1 MKRRS
6 ILILALILVLTL
18 LPFGAQATESKSA
31 TIPFRVNPL
40 YQGIYTPEA
49 PSGPAPGAEV
59 SGEYTYSYERDVLWA
74 GEPMTV
80 EEAAAALR
88 KQMAARNEVCEIL
101 VWGVSSDYNATLDAV
116 FAHLFDHTG
125 NPKEGDYLAWQ
136 IGGYGGEVYD
146 ESRSEGYAFRYLL
159 NMDYYTT
166 AAQEAELDT
175 AVKNLLNSLGVSGMS
190 DYQKVKAVYDYM
202 INNITYDEA
211 HLNDET
217 YTLQFT
223 AYAALINK
231 TAVCQGYANLLY
243 RLLLE
248 MGIDCRV
255 IAGEVEGGA
264 HGWNICKL
272 GNVYYNLD
280 ATWDAGYDDYVYFL
294 RNSEGFAD
302 HYRYLEYMTTQ
313 FHTDYPMSAT
323 DYEEGV
329 EGEPEHIY
337 VYGMCGEDAYWCID
351 RDKVLTIWGT
361 GEIADFGDPTDENA
375 EDPIIPWVYWLD
387 GFDTVIVE
395 DGITTIGR
403 HTFSCTNNI
412 KHITLPDSVTQIDQL
427 ALYACEGLVDIDL
440 GNGLE
445 IIEDAAFS
453 FCISLASIEF
463 PESLVSLGSAFE
475 NCSSL
480 SGITIPNSTTV
491 IKDYTFANCAGLV
504 SANLDNGLLTEIGN
518 YAFEGCES
526 LSSIHIPDTVTHI
539 GDYSFN
545 RCYNLKEV
553 TLGNGLQEIGLYAF
567 NEACGQED
575 LALPEGLK
583 VIGNGAFSNWDL
595 LTEITI
601 PDSVTYLSGFS
612 FCDNLTTVHHNGLF
626 TEIGGGAFRECPVLQ
641 SFTIPE
647 GVTNIG
653 DSAFSHCD
661 SLTEMVIPAG
671 ASIAD
676 GTTFYY
682 CENLQRVEL
691 HCDGIVGAYAFGD
704 CNNLTELVITGD
716 LTEFD
721 TCAFDA
727 CTSLT
732 SFTFT
737 ESVTKIQTSAFRSC
751 FSLTE
756 IEFLGD
762 APEITTDAFSSVTA
776 TAYYPAHNPTWTE
789 DKLQNYG
796 GSLTWVNGHTHEYSE
811 DDPQFDS
818 ETKTHFWTCLTCGT
832 VKTEAC
838 TLDVTVLEDATI
850 SSAGL
855 RKCVCTVCGGSYE
868 ESFPL
873 RLYGANRYETA
884 FIVADTLKDEL
895 GVEKFEN
902 IVVANGKAFAD
913 ALAGSYLAVQK
924 NAPILLTNQ
933 NLLEDVA
940 AYIEANLASG
950 GTVYLLGGTSAVPA
964 EMEELLE
971 GLDVVR
977 LAGENR
983 YETNL
988 LILEEAGI
996 GDEEI
1001 LICTGRGFADSLS
1014 ASAVGKPI
1022 LLVNKTLYED
1032 QKEFLEATSGEFVII
1047 GGESAVSAALA
1058 EELEDYG
1065 SIERL
1070 AGANRF
1076 ETSVLVAERF
1086 FDAPASAVL
1095 AYSQNFPDGLCGG
1108 PLAAAMDAPLLL
1120 IATNRGPGVVEY
1132 ANETGISCGAV
1143 LGGTGLIDDA
1153 TAKNVFS
1160 MN

>member
-18 LPFGAQATESKSA
+18 LPFGVQATESKSA

-337 VYGMCGEDAYWCID
+337 VYGMCGEDAYFTVD
-351 RDKVLTIWGT
+351 RDGVLTILGT
-361 GEIADFGDPTDENA
+361 GATADFDQSMNDGNGSIFRYWTDGVTS
-375 EDPIIPWVYWLD
+375 II
-387 GFDTVIVE
+387 IE
-395 DGITTIGR
+395 DGITRVGTCSFYFMTNVTSVQLPNTLITIGDWGF
-403 HTFSCTNNI
+403 TETDISTAN
-412 KHITLPDSVTQIDQL
+412 LPDSLTSIGT
-427 ALYACEGLVDIDL
+427 CG
-440 GNGLE
+440 
-445 IIEDAAFS
+445 FS
-453 FCISLASIEF
+453 FC
-463 PESLVSLGSAFE
+463 
-475 NCSSL
+475 
-480 SGITIPNSTTV
+480 
-491 IKDYTFANCAGLV
+491 DQ
-504 SANLDNGLLTEIGN
+504 
-518 YAFEGCES
+518 
-526 LSSIHIPDTVTHI
+526 LSSINFGSGLKTI
-539 GDYSFN
+539 GSNAFEA
-545 RCYNLKEV
+545 CTALKEI
-553 TLGNGLQEIGLYAF
+553 QF
-567 NEACGQED
+567 
-575 LALPEGLK
+575 PEGLES
-583 VIGNGAFSNWDL
+583 IGTNAFMECDQ
-595 LTEITI
+595 LTEVSI
-601 PDSVTYLSGFS
+601 PSTVTFLSGFCG
-612 FCDNLTTVHHNGLF
+612 CDNLTTVHMENSQVA
-626 TEIGGGAFRECPVLQ
+626 EIDGYAFERCTKLK
-641 SFTIPE
+641 
-647 GVTNIG
+647 NITLPDTLTKIG
-653 DSAFSHCD
+653 PCAFENCD
-661 SLTEMVIPAG
+661 SLTEITIPASVTSLG
-671 ASIAD
+671 GSE
-676 GTTFYY
+676 FRY
-682 CENLQRVEL
+682 
-691 HCDGIVGAYAFGD
+691 CDGLKKAVLLNTYVESNMFLDCVALETVTLGENIANILADAFA
-704 CNNLTELVITGD
+704 N
-716 LTEFD
+716 
-721 TCAFDA
+721 
-727 CTSLT
+727 CTSLKEIY
-732 SFTFT
+732 FT
-737 ESVTKIQTSAFRSC
+737 
-751 FSLTE
+751 
-756 IEFLGD
+756 GD
-762 APEITTDAFSSVTA
+762 APSISPNAFYGVTA
-776 TAYYPAHNPTWTE
+776 TAYYPASNPTWNE
-789 DKLQNYG
+789 GLLQGYG
-796 GSLTWVNGHTHEYSE
+796 GILTWVNNHTHEFTESA
-811 DDPQFDS
+811 PVFDL
-818 ETKTHFWTCLTCGT
+818 ETKTHSRYCPSCDTDVADACTFET
-832 VKTEAC
+832 VGSTEA
-838 TLDVTVLEDATI
+838 TTSNPGITTYT
-850 SSAGL
+850 
-855 RKCVCTVCGGSYE
+855 CTVCGGSYE

-971 GLDVVR
+971 GLNIVR

-1065 SIERL
+1065 NVDRL
-1070 AGANRF
+1070 SGANRF
-1076 ETSVLVAERF
+1076 ETSVLVAEHF
-1086 FDAPASAVL
+1086 FDAPSSAVL

-1153 TAKNVFS
+1153 TAREVFGLDENATP
-1160 MN
+1160 MAK